1 MELCNDV
8 MPVFLTKNSYDY
20 FYKNI
25 GVYVTLVDNL
35 VYSYPLFLT
44 ILMVCERIYVLIF
57 PFGRVFANKKLWWYC
72 CGIATWTAIFVITPF
87 YKGCPVIFDYYS
99 LTYVTECE
107 HFFTYLFNNFNW
119 VIPISCMLLNIVIIF
134 YVSYIRRKSQMNS
147 DQLKR
152 RKEEKVMISQSVA
165 TTTFLITYEI
175 TEILNS
181 IFKTEYLALSEST
194 QRAIYYT
201 RDSLVGLTCFFIYF
215 VGTPAIRKIIF
226 DRAFFVTTGRNKFKT
241 VSVSAM
247 I

>member
-1 MELCNDV
+1 MIPFLFIIYSSVLVFSLLFLVFFFYTIKSYKQKGSIPTIYIYLMVFCNFVEIWMELCNDV
-8 MPVFLTKNSYDY
+8 MPVFLTKNSYDCDL
-20 FYKNI
+20 KL
-25 GVYVTLVDNL
+25 VPMYVTLVDNL

-72 CGIATWTAIFVITPF
+72 CRIATWTAIFVMTPF
-87 YKGCPVIFDYYS
+87 WKGCPVIFDYYS

-107 HFFTYLFNNFNW
+107 HF
-119 VIPISCMLLNIVIIF
+119 
-134 YVSYIRRKSQMNS
+134 VSFMILPLVRKTS
-147 DQLKR
+147 
-152 RKEEKVMISQSVA
+152 RKHFQ
-165 TTTFLITYEI
+165 
-175 TEILNS
+175 
-181 IFKTEYLALSEST
+181 TEYLALSEST